1 MVQCGNCGAQQGDAS
16 DRFCRACGTPYATA
30 PVAPAAP
37 PPPPPTMAPPT
48 VPPPPAPGNR
58 RRLVLLGV
66 AASIVLA
73 LVAGGLVVWSV
84 LRSSG
89 GASSPDEAVTKAV
102 SAIAGQDSVAL
113 LDMVAPAEV
122 SGITDLAQKLRTKL
136 REQDLSNGN
145 GITDAISVKVSDVQV
160 KTDTY
165 DGGFARVTV
174 TGGTYTA
181 SWDPSK
187 LASKLAS
194 LGDLVPAETRTGSLT
209 EPADQADVDP
219 TVVTEKIDGRWYV
232 TLIGTGLY
240 QAYSHVY
247 AGSGDPA
254 ASLDWKA
261 ADNPPAPIVSSTPEG
276 TFGKLADAI
285 NSRDVATLLA
295 NFDPALVKPMLP
307 YTAWMQD
314 ALDRH
319 SSAANV
325 QVSDAQVQTED
336 IGGGKV
342 RAAIQHL
349 SVKGSA
355 TDDSGRTGTF
365 EATIE
370 SGGCFTG
377 SSVDPDGYTDDSH
390 GCMSDVPAFGL
401 LGFHDITVV
410 MDKVDGGYRL
420 DPTGTVVDYGNTLL
434 DHLDKDVVNQ
444 LTNGMLES

>member
-1 MVQCGNCGAQQGDAS
+1 M
-16 DRFCRACGTPYATA
+16 P
-30 PVAPAAP
+30 PAPAAH
-37 PPPPPTMAPPT
+37 
-48 VPPPPAPGNR
+48 GNR
-58 RRLVLLGV
+58 RRLLLLGV

-102 SAIAGQDSVAL
+102 SAIASQDSVAL
-113 LDMVAPAEV
+113 LDVVAPAEV
-122 SGITDLAQKLRTKL
+122 SGLTDLAQKLRTKL
-136 REQDLSNGN
+136 REEDVSNGN

-174 TGGTYTA
+174 TGGSYTA
-181 SWDPSK
+181 SWDPSR

-194 LGDLVPAETRTGSLT
+194 LGELVPAETRTGSLT
-209 EPADQADVDP
+209 ELADQADVDP
-219 TVVTEKIDGRWYV
+219 TVVTEKVDGRWYV

-261 ADNPPAPIVSSTPEG
+261 ADTPPASIVSSTPEG
-276 TFGKLADAI
+276 VFGKLADAVS
-285 NSRDVATLLA
+285 SRDVATLLA

-307 YTAWMQD
+307 HVSWMQE
-314 ALDRH
+314 ALNRH
-319 SSAANV
+319 SSSAEV

-349 SVKGSA
+349 SVQGSA
-355 TDDSGRTGTF
+355 TDDNGQKGTF
-365 EATIE
+365 EATIDG
-370 SGGCFTG
+370 GGCFSG
-377 SSVDPDGYTDDSH
+377 SSVDPSGYRDSSH

-410 MDKVDGGYRL
+410 LDKVDGGYRL
-420 DPTGTVVDYGNTLL
+420 DPIGTVVDDGNTLL
-434 DHLDKDVVNQ
+434 DHLTADVMNQ
-444 LTNGMLES
+444 LTNGALGA

>member
-1 MVQCGNCGAQQGDAS
+1 
-16 DRFCRACGTPYATA
+16 PPTA
-30 PVAPAAP
+30 PFGAP
-37 PPPPPTMAPPT
+37 PVPTAPS
-48 VPPPPAPGNR
+48 APSTPRNR

-73 LVAGGLVVWSV
+73 LVACGLVVWSV

-89 GASSPDEAVTKAV
+89 GASSPEEAVTRAV
-102 SAIAGQDSVAL
+102 SAIASQDSVAL
-113 LDMVAPAEV
+113 LGVVAPAEV
-122 SGITDLAQKLRTKL
+122 DGITDLAQKLRTKL
-136 REQDLSNGN
+136 REQDVSNGS
-145 GITDAISVKVSDVQV
+145 GITDAVSLKVSDVAL

-187 LASKLAS
+187 LASRLAS
-194 LGDLVPAETRTGSLT
+194 LGEYLPAETRTGSLT
-209 EPADQADVDP
+209 DLADQAAIDP
-219 TVVTEKIDGRWYV
+219 TVITEKVDGRWYV

-240 QAYSHVY
+240 QGYAHVY

-276 TFGKLADAI
+276 TFSKLADAI
-285 NSRDVATLLA
+285 NSRDVSTLLA

-319 SSAANV
+319 SVSANLV
-325 QVSDAQVQTED
+325 VSEVRVQTED

-342 RAAIQHL
+342 RAAIQHAA
-349 SVKGSA
+349 VKGSA
-355 TDDSGRTGTF
+355 TDEEDGTSSF
-365 EATIE
+365 EATIDA
-370 SGGCFTG
+370 GGCVTG
-377 SSVDPDGYTDDSH
+377 SSVDSEGYSDSTH
-390 GCMSDVPAFGL
+390 SCMSDVPAFGL

-420 DPTGTVVDYGNTLL
+420 DPIGTVVDDGNTLL
-434 DHLDKDVVNQ
+434 DHLNSDVIGQ
-444 LTNGMLES
+444 ITNGALDS

>member
-1 MVQCGNCGAQQGDAS
+1 
-16 DRFCRACGTPYATA
+16 
-30 PVAPAAP
+30 
-37 PPPPPTMAPPT
+37 MAPPT
-48 VPPPPAPGNR
+48 APFGAPVPPAPTNR

-73 LVAGGLVVWSV
+73 LIAGGLVVWSV

-102 SAIAGQDSVAL
+102 AAIASQDSVAL
-113 LDMVAPAEV
+113 LDVVAPAEV
-122 SGITDLAQKLRTKL
+122 DGITGLAQKLRTKL
-136 REQDLSNGN
+136 REVDVSNGN

-160 KTDTY
+160 KTDIY
-165 DGGFARVTV
+165 NGGFARVTV
-174 TGGTYTA
+174 AGGSYTA

-194 LGDLVPAETRTGSLT
+194 LGELVPAETRTGSLT
-209 EPADQADVDP
+209 ELADQADVDP
-219 TVVTEKIDGRWYV
+219 TVVTEKVDGRWYV

-254 ASLDWKA
+254 DSLDWKA
-261 ADNPPAPIVSSTPEG
+261 ADHPPAAIVSSTPEG

-285 NSRDVATLLA
+285 NGRDISTLLA
-295 NFDPALVKPMLP
+295 NFDPALVRPMLP
-307 YTAWMQD
+307 YVSWMQD

-319 SSAANV
+319 ADGTRIEVDGV
-325 QVSDAQVQTED
+325 QVQAED

-342 RAAIQHL
+342 RAAIQHAVF
-349 SVKGSA
+349 SGSA
-355 TDDSGRTGTF
+355 TSDNGDPESF
-365 EATIE
+365 KATI
-370 SGGCFTG
+370 SAGGC
-377 SSVDPDGYTDDSH
+377 VDGTSTDAYGYTSTQQ

-410 MDKVDGGYRL
+410 LDKVDGGYRL
-420 DPTGTVVDYGNTLL
+420 DPIGTVVDYGNTLL
-434 DHLDKDVVNQ
+434 DHLDKDVVDQ
-444 LTNGMLES
+444 LTNGALDS